1 MTITPT
7 QVMIEAKMTA
17 FATSLAKYEVSLSS
31 ICNEVTKI
39 ILNLVIFFFHEKS
52 LSVKKAPNAKQ
63 ATFTPLEVC
72 TRKILLPSLFFCWL
86 IFVLLVVFLFV
97 SVFVRLK
104 SFLKKKKNK
113 QV

>member
-7 QVMIEAKMTA
+7 QVMTEAKMTT
-17 FATSLAKYEVSLSS
+17 FATRLAKYEVSLSS

-39 ILNLVIFFFHEKS
+39 ILNLFIFIFFHKKS

-72 TRKILLPSLFFCWL
+72 ARKILLPSLFFCSL
-86 IFVLLVVFLFV
+86 IFVLLVGFLFV

-104 SFLKKKKNK
+104 SFLKKIK
-113 QV
+113 